1 MSKEGQAGNNSR
13 DVQKGLSCGGW
24 IRREHQRGYES
35 SPNTSEFSDVNDL
48 SLAKNAHLDREV
60 ERLREILSRNPQAW
74 QVVEAIMLA
83 ETQEPSIQRHTT
95 TIATGSVGQCSQ
107 QLATAQ
113 DQNQDSLML
122 EGDTRVAQGVGTT
135 ELSNQVLEGRQIPLN
150 QDMVEKENNKQQ
162 VGTTLGRLVTVG
174 CSGLVNKQTALEKG
188 HPFIK

>member
-1 MSKEGQAGNNSR
+1 
-13 DVQKGLSCGGW
+13 
-24 IRREHQRGYES
+24 
-35 SPNTSEFSDVNDL
+35 
-48 SLAKNAHLDREV
+48 
-60 ERLREILSRNPQAW
+60 
-74 QVVEAIMLA
+74 
-83 ETQEPSIQRHTT
+83 
-95 TIATGSVGQCSQ
+95 
-107 QLATAQ
+107 
-113 DQNQDSLML
+113 ML